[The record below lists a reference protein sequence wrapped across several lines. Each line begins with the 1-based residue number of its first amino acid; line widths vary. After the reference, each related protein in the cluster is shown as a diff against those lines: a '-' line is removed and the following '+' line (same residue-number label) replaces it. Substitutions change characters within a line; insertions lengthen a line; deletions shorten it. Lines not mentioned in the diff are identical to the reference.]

1 MIFYRI
7 ELTLDQDPFRE
18 EGDQKTVRS
27 RSRELERFNRALN
40 TLFEG
45 GAVWCQLTTAD
56 LNLRPTIWGYVAYTP
71 EQCVKGTICIEED
84 IKALRER
91 LPIQAAITS
100 LTAEEIS
107 AVVFRRELQQYEVY
121 YNLREVLSKTFHLNF
136 VRGTEHNGMEISER
150 IVPGKVRNKKT
161 VKEAMQRLLPDSSL
175 AQEIDRI
182 FENRHAKWF
191 GVPVHYKITSKEAVV
206 ADEIIDL
213 MVDTLYL
220 NRRLLSRRVVRIDN
234 IESKGWGREE
244 LLKDLFQ
251 CSQNVAVEIV
261 LSGDVATQEEYA
273 SQYHQ
278 ITDLLAELIK
288 EGSGN
293 TLIFFVENASH
304 PGFAQQLLGK
314 LDEELDIIEI
324 QEGAGNARQ
333 AMGYFKRLLTSSNMA
348 DFYEEGET
356 LFARGHFYTA
366 TEVRT
371 RFSQWRKEALK
382 EKVYS
387 AYRESRTLHI
397 DKALRKK
404 GTAFAELER
413 MVGLTEVKAIV
424 GDIVA
429 AYKVEK
435 LRNKYYDPNEVTTRH
450 MIFSGNPGTAKTTVA
465 RLLAEILKENGVVKT
480 GSFLEVGRADLVGKY
495 VGWTAQ
501 IVKEKFHQA
510 RGGILFIDEAYA
522 LVEDRAGLYGDEA
535 INTIVQEM
543 ENKRGDVIVIFAGYP
558 EKMEAFLQK
567 NEGLRSRIAFHVHF
581 PDYGPEELVGI
592 LEKILQDRQ
601 YVMTEEAKARARQ
614 IFQRVCRQE
623 EYGNGRFVRN
633 LFEQAVNRQA
643 TRISKLT
650 GELDREELFQ
660 LQEADLDVN
669 IVRQYEKEQKSA
681 IGFAG

>member
-1 MIFYRI
+1 MIFYRLEI
-7 ELTLDQDPFRE
+7 SLDKDPFSE
-18 EGDQKTVRS
+18 EGKETTKR
-27 RSRELERFNRALN
+27 RELERFNRALN

-84 IKALRER
+84 VKALWDR

-100 LTAEEIS
+100 FIAQEIS

-121 YNLREVLSKTFHLNF
+121 YSLREVLYKTFRLGF
-136 VRGTEHNGMEISER
+136 TRGVENTTGVEISER
-150 IVPGKVRNKKT
+150 IVPDKVRNKKT
-161 VKEAMQRLLPDSSL
+161 AKEAMQRLLPDSSL

-182 FENRHAKWF
+182 FENRRAKWF

-213 MVDTLYL
+213 MVDTLSL
-220 NRRLLSRRVVRIDN
+220 NRRLLSRRVVRIDS
-234 IESKGWGREE
+234 IESNGWNREE

-251 CSQNVAVEIV
+251 CAQNAAVEIV

-293 TLIFFVENASH
+293 TLIFFVENAGH

-333 AMGYFKRLLTSSNMA
+333 AMGYFKRLLTSSNMV

-356 LFARGHFYTA
+356 LFERGHFYTA

-558 EKMEAFLQK
+558 EKMEAFLQR

-581 PDYGPEELVGI
+581 PDYGPEELMGI

-650 GELDREELFQ
+650 GELGREELFQ

-669 IVRQYEKEQKSA
+669 IVRQYEKGRMST

>member
-1 MIFYRI
+1 MIFYRLEI
-7 ELTLDQDPFRE
+7 SLDKDPFSE
-18 EGDQKTVRS
+18 EGKETTKR
-27 RSRELERFNRALN
+27 RELECFNRTLN

-45 GAVWCQLTTAD
+45 GAVLCQLTAAD
-56 LNLRPTIWGYVAYTP
+56 LNLKPTIWGYVAYTP
-71 EQCVKGTICIEED
+71 EQCVKGMICIEED
-84 IKALRER
+84 IKALWDR

-107 AVVFRRELQQYEVY
+107 AFVFRRELQQYEVY
-121 YNLREVLSKTFHLNF
+121 YNLREVLSKTFHL
-136 VRGTEHNGMEISER
+136 RGAENITGMEISER

-161 VKEAMQRLLPDSSL
+161 AKEAMQRLLPDSSL

-182 FENRHAKWF
+182 FENRRAKWF

-220 NRRLLSRRVVRIDN
+220 TRRLLSRRVVRIDN
-234 IESKGWGREE
+234 IESKGWNREE
-244 LLKDLFQ
+244 PLKDLFQ
-251 CSQNVAVEIV
+251 CSQNAAVEIV

-278 ITDLLAELIK
+278 ITDLLAERIK

-293 TLIFFVENASH
+293 TLIFFVENAGH

-404 GTAFAELER
+404 GMAFAELER

-465 RLLAEILKENGVVKT
+465 RLLTEILKENGVVKT

-581 PDYGPEELVGI
+581 PDYGPEELMGI

-650 GELDREELFQ
+650 GELGREELFQ